1 VIETPRRRADL
12 AVRRLLYIP
21 DGSPDIPDGSPA
33 ASGHDVHGAFTTSVL
48 VSAARCLLTYVVL
61 PFIAPALGLASGV
74 GPWVG
79 IPLST
84 IAVAANVVSIRRFWF
99 ADHRWRWPYSGIG
112 LSVIALLIVL
122 AVGDVAELVR

>member
-1 VIETPRRRADL
+1 MATRSACRSRLVIETPRRRADL
-12 AVRRLLYIP
+12 AVRRLLH
-21 DGSPDIPDGSPA
+21 IPDGSPA
-33 ASGHDVHGAFTTSVL
+33 ASGPDVHGAFTTSVL

-99 ADHRWRWPYSGIG
+99 ADHRWRWPYTG
-112 LSVIALLIVL
+112 
-122 AVGDVAELVR
+122 VGSA